1 MEENTVGQCR
11 RKERLSIIAKQQE
24 EIACLNRL
32 LERKATLVRMMIHDM
47 KGPLSCIMANLDLLT
62 MNRLKDPEKE
72 CMQTALMGCQDLFHM
87 IQNLL
92 EIGKMEREKI
102 ELNLSV
108 VKLEELFRD
117 IVKKMKILSEQK
129 GIQLRIDCR
138 SKIQSLPVD
147 ANLLERILSNLLL
160 NALKYSSPEGEIT
173 LSSEDGAAMGKILL
187 SVSDQGI
194 GIPLEFHEIIF
205 DPYSQV
211 DCGRGMR
218 NREMKNVGSVGLGL
232 AFCRLAAEQHGG
244 KIWVRS
250 TPGQGST
257 FFVELPTDLT
267 PFGSGLM

>member
-1 MEENTVGQCR
+1 MEENKVGKCR
-11 RKERLSIIAKQQE
+11 RKERVSIIARQQE
-24 EIACLNRL
+24 EIASLNRL

-47 KGPLSCIMANLDLLT
+47 KGPLSSIMANLDLLT
-62 MNRLKDPEKE
+62 MNRLKDQEKE
-72 CMQTALMGCQDLFHM
+72 CVQTALMGCQDLFHM

-108 VKLEELFRD
+108 VQLEELFSD
-117 IVKKMKILSEQK
+117 IVKKMTTLSEQK
-129 GIQLRIDCR
+129 GIRLRIDCR
-138 SKIQSLPVD
+138 SKIRSLPVD
-147 ANLLERILSNLLL
+147 ANLLERILFNLVL
-160 NALKYSSPEGEIT
+160 NALTYSSPEGEIT
-173 LSSEDGAAMGKILL
+173 LSTEDGAEMGKILL
-187 SVSDQGI
+187 AVSDQGI
-194 GIPLEFHEIIF
+194 GIPLEFQEIIF

-211 DCGRGMR
+211 DCWRGMI
-218 NREMKNVGSVGLGL
+218 NRGMKNAGSVGLGL

-244 KIWVRS
+244 RIWVRS